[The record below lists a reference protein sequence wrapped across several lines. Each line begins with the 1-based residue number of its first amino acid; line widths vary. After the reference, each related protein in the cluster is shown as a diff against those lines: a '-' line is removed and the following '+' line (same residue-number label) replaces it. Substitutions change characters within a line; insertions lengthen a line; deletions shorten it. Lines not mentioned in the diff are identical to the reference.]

1 MIRLLRL
8 LPVAVLA
15 ACGPSGRG
23 PADFAREPEAAEAVV
38 AECDAGRRRRDCE
51 AARRGLAE
59 ARREAR
65 MAEYEAAFEAD
76 PS

>member
-1 MIRLLRL
+1 MKRLLLL
-8 LPVAVLA
+8 LPVAAAA
-15 ACGPSGRG
+15 ACGPSERG
-23 PADFAREPEAAEAVV
+23 PADFAREPEAEAVG

-51 AARRGLAE
+51 AARRGLAQ

-65 MAEYEAAFEAD
+65 MEAYEAAFEAD

>member
-1 MIRLLRL
+1 MKRLLLL
-8 LPVAVLA
+8 LPLAALA
-15 ACGPSGRG
+15 ACGPSGRAPG
-23 PADFAREPEAAEAVV
+23 DFAREPEAAEAIV

-51 AARRGLAE
+51 AARRRLAQ

-65 MAEYEAAFEAD
+65 MAKYEAAFEAD